1 MIHYYKSRRYDFARN
16 TLKFHDFPHN
26 SSYHRFRPAGEEVI
40 ENRDW
45 HEEEEEDEENITDA
59 DDIKRAM
66 H

>member
-1 MIHYYKSRRYDFARN
+1 MQSTHQYY
-16 TLKFHDFPHN
+16 
-26 SSYHRFRPAGEEVI
+26 PAGEEVT